1 MNKEK
6 PPDNFSGDV
15 RKDTTEMMG
24 AKWAKGWE
32 ENIEDERMAETWLDA
47 FEHRLGKLGIE
58 IKDSKV
64 LEIGSGNSVFLNH
77 LRKKGVDV
85 IGVDARPRGKTEGLP
100 VVAARIEQL
109 PFPDETFGVVLSN
122 AVFDDSVY
130 NQDYY
135 LMMEEICRVLKHGG
149 VYAATLNRTE
159 ESVENLKLISSPK
172 DGFMDS
178 LINIFRK
185 V

>member
-1 MNKEK
+1 MPKS
-6 PPDNFSGDV
+6 FSSEV

-24 AKWAKGWE
+24 AKWAKEWE

-100 VVAARIEQL
+100 VVAARI
-109 PFPDETFGVVLSN
+109 
-122 AVFDDSVY
+122 
-130 NQDYY
+130 
-135 LMMEEICRVLKHGG
+135 
-149 VYAATLNRTE
+149 
-159 ESVENLKLISSPK
+159 
-172 DGFMDS
+172 
-178 LINIFRK
+178 
-185 V
+185 